1 MRPPRKR
8 QQSPLQQ
15 QLQQQLEE
23 QQKDKKPMS
32 VKDLFN
38 TSSCVDPPYTCPHPR
53 IQFYL
58 YTRISKD
65 HPQLLDVT
73 NPKSLFESFFNA
85 DNPTKLVIH
94 GFGGGRNLSPSTD
107 MRKAYF
113 EYSDY
118 NILIVDY
125 STLVKEPCLSQ
136 VDWSPRFLS
145 QCVAQLVDYIA
156 EHPRGVPT
164 NKFHLIGYSIGAHVA
179 GLVANYVTTGKLG
192 RITGLDPTIL
202 IYMGNNRSR
211 DLDPTDANFVD
222 VIHTGAGILGQ
233 WGPNGH
239 VDYYVNGGTSQP
251 GCASSS
257 LFSKNHMI
265 IDIGLG

>member
-1 MRPPRKR
+1 MV
-8 QQSPLQQ
+8 
-15 QLQQQLEE
+15 E
-23 QQKDKKPMS
+23 
-32 VKDLFN
+32 
-38 TSSCVDPPYTCPHPR
+38 T
-53 IQFYL
+53 
-58 YTRISKD
+58 D
-65 HPQLLDVT
+65 H
-73 NPKSLFESFFNA
+73 
-85 DNPTKLVIH
+85 
-94 GFGGGRNLSPSTD
+94 
-107 MRKAYF
+107 AYF

-257 LFSKNHMI
+257 LFRI
-265 IDIGLG
+265 ELGTFESVARNSDN